1 MRRDEPGPYS
11 LEALSQIETPAF
23 FTVDAESWKAR
34 LVEWFEGKTNRT
46 LFPMQI
52 EMLLIEAF
60 SYALAIVGE
69 EAQMTA
75 EQHLIV
81 TASIEGLIA
90 LGPNRSTP
98 RLDPAK
104 ARAPMRFSLVEAQP
118 VNIVV
123 PAGTRISAGS
133 SVVFK
138 TLEPAVIAAGALT
151 ANATAEA
158 VEEGVGAN
166 GFIVGQL
173 STMLDPVAGVTAGNT
188 AVSSGG
194 ADAEDRELYRLR
206 MANAFE
212 RISTGGSHGW
222 YRETVMGVS
231 SAIVDVAIVRPAPC
245 YIDIYPLTAGGAAD
259 ATLRDQVRAT
269 FDTAAALDIRF
280 GDAVTVRAPV
290 PVLRSPT
297 MTVRVRSAAIDIA
310 AAAASAADAKLAEW
324 RQRLGATVAPSEV
337 EAAVRKLPGVV
348 DAEAASLPFEVLGA
362 EEFLVCTPIVISLVV
377 LDG

>member
-11 LEALSQIETPAF
+11 LEALSQIATPAF

-34 LVEWFEGKTNRT
+34 LVEWFEGETNRT
-46 LFPMQI
+46 LFPMQV

-60 SYALAIVGE
+60 SYALAVLGE

-81 TASIEGLIA
+81 TASIEGLVA
-90 LGPNRSTP
+90 LGPNRSTT
-98 RLDPAK
+98 RLEPAK
-104 ARAPMRFSLVEAQP
+104 ARAPMRFSIVQAQP

-133 SVVFK
+133 SVVFV
-138 TLEPAVIAAGALT
+138 TLEPSVIAAGALT
-151 ANATAEA
+151 AAATAEA
-158 VEEGVGAN
+158 LDAGVGAN
-166 GFIVGQL
+166 GFLPGQL
-173 STMLDPVAGVTAGNT
+173 STMLDPVAGVTTTNT
-188 AVSSGG
+188 ETSSGG
-194 ADAEDRELYRLR
+194 AEAEDPELYRLR
-206 MANAFE
+206 LANAFE

-222 YRETVMGVS
+222 YRETAMGVS

-245 YIDIYPLTAGGAAD
+245 YVDIYPLTAAGAAD
-259 ATLRDQVRAT
+259 ATLRAQVEAV
-269 FDTAAALDIRF
+269 FDTATALDIRF
-280 GDAVTVRAPV
+280 GDDVTVRAPV

-297 MTVRVRSAAIDIA
+297 MTVRVRSAAIDIGPA
-310 AAAASAADAKLAEW
+310 AGAAADAKLAEW
-324 RQRLGATVAPSEV
+324 RQRLGATIAPSEV

-348 DAEAASLPFEVLGA
+348 DAETGGLPFEVLSQ
-362 EEFLVCTPIVISLVV
+362 EEFLVCTPIAISLVV